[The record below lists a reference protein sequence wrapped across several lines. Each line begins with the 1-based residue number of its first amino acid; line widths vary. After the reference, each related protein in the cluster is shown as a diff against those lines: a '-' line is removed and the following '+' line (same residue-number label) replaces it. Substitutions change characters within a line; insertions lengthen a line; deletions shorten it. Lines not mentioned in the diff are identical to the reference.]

1 MLGVLVFTSCVKA
14 LYFVGIELKSV
25 VVVGFGVGECLVM
38 FVGMQRLR
46 DKPVCP
52 FLCLQ
57 PSSQSIQLNNNAN
70 NF

>member
-14 LYFVGIELKSV
+14 LYFGGIKLKSMAI
-25 VVVGFGVGECLVM
+25 VGFGVGECLVM

-46 DKPVCP
+46 EVCP

-57 PSSQSIQLNNNAN
+57 SFSQSIQLNNAN
-70 NF
+70 KC